1 MSHALHLAERPSPA
15 RITAYAGVIALHAA
29 AFVLLLMPM
38 SPPATK
44 AIEETVIPIIFEKK
58 IEKKPI
64 VEPERQDK
72 IKPQPTTKPREQRV
86 EQPPIVVDV
95 GEDVAPPQQPIDDA
109 TIIETVQ
116 PPITGP
122 LRTDN
127 MTYAVAPPP
136 AYPRDALARRI
147 EGTVYLEVLVDV
159 DGTPLDVRV
168 QTSSGN
174 RSLDEAARKHVLK
187 RWMFRPAMQDG
198 RAVQAIGV
206 VPMRFV
212 MR

>member
-44 AIEETVIPIIFEKK
+44 AIEESVIPIVFEKK
-58 IEKKPI
+58 IEKKPV
-64 VEPERQDK
+64 VEPERHDK

-86 EQPPIVVDV
+86 EQPPIVVEV

-116 PPITGP
+116 PIAGP

-174 RSLDEAARKHVLK
+174 RSLDEAARKHILK
-187 RWMFRPAMQDG
+187 RWKFKPAMQDG
-198 RAVQAIGV
+198 RAVQAIGI
-206 VPMRFV
+206 VPVRFV
-212 MR
+212 LQ

>member
-58 IEKKPI
+58 IEKKPV

-72 IKPQPTTKPREQRV
+72 IKPQQTTKPREQRV

-174 RSLDEAARKHVLK
+174 RSLDDAARKHILK
-187 RWMFRPAMQDG
+187 RWKFKPAMQDG
-198 RAVQAIGV
+198 RAVQAIGI
-206 VPMRFV
+206 VPVRFV
-212 MR
+212 LQ